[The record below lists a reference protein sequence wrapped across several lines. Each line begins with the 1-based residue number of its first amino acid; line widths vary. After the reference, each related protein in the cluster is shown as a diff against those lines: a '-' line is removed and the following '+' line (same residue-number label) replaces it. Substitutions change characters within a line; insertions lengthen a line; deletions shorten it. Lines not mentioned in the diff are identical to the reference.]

1 MILGSFLCVY
11 VLKKNTMNEDL
22 KKLLDHSVEY
32 ASELLVETGDS
43 YPFAAYIDTIG
54 NVHPLEM
61 EIDTKN
67 VPQIQKVID
76 ALTIYC
82 SEEMKEG
89 RMRAY
94 CLSYE
99 VLIHLTE
106 EETTDAIAFEMKHQT
121 ESGLPKYYLPFRS
134 KRISKKEIEKNLE
147 AGLPVTGNDEP
158 LAELGELFAVK

>member
-1 MILGSFLCVY
+1 
-11 VLKKNTMNEDL
+11 MNEDL

-61 EIDTKN
+61 EIDDKN
-67 VPQIQKVID
+67 IPQIQKVID

-82 SEEMKEG
+82 TEEMKES

-99 VLIHLTE
+99 VKIQLAE
-106 EETTDAIAFEMKHQT
+106 GDSTDAIAFEMIHQA
-121 ESGLPKYYLPFRS
+121 EKDLPKYYLPFKS
-134 KRISKKEIEKNLE
+134 KRLTKKEKDAILEKDPFATFEIKEGENQ
-147 AGLPVTGNDEP
+147 
-158 LAELGELFAVK
+158 AEIGELFAVK

>member
-1 MILGSFLCVY
+1 M
-11 VLKKNTMNEDL
+11 LKEKTNMNEDL

-61 EIDTKN
+61 EIDDKN
-67 VPQIQKVID
+67 IPQIQKVID

-82 SEEMKEG
+82 TEEMKEQ

-99 VLIHLTE
+99 VKIQLE
-106 EETTDAIAFEMKHQT
+106 ENKTTDAIAFEMIHQT
-121 ESGLPKYYLPFRS
+121 EKNIPKYFLPFKSTRLT
-134 KRISKKEIEKNLE
+134 KKEKDAMLALDPFAE
-147 AGLPVTGNDEP
+147 VEP
-158 LAELGELFAVK
+158 TEGQPQAELGELFAVK